1 MRAPKTPLAASPP
14 RGGAQ
19 ADRETRIGLGSTA
32 PKTPRAASGARSGAE
47 AGRETRIGP
56 GIR

>member
-19 ADRETRIGLGSTA
+19 ADRETRIGLG
-32 PKTPRAASGARSGAE
+32 
-47 AGRETRIGP
+47 
-56 GIR
+56 IR